1 MKAITLLLLLGLIL
15 PVSAKSPVWQV
26 SKGNNFLYIGGTVHV
41 LGNNDYPLPPAFE
54 EAYNN
59 SKKLIFEIDIN
70 KMESPEIQMLVAS
83 KMKYSDGSTL
93 KDHLKPETYATLKEY
108 LKPLGIPVITFED
121 FKPSLVSLML
131 TMMELQ
137 KLGIAGIGVDKYYNS
152 KATQDYKSLGKL
164 ETIEEQINFLTKMG
178 DGDPDE
184 YILYTLNEIE
194 ELSETFTSLKDAW
207 RNGDTDKLAEIA
219 ITPLN
224 QFPDIYEMLIVKRNN
239 AWVPQIEAM
248 LKTKEVEMI
257 LVGALH
263 LAGKDSVLKQLES
276 RGYTVEQ
283 FQVYTELPRVS
294 NKYTPPSF

>member
-283 FQVYTELPRVS
+283 F
-294 NKYTPPSF
+294 

>member
-1 MKAITLLLLLGLIL
+1 MKAITLLIVLGMIL
-15 PVSAKSPVWQV
+15 PVSAKSPVWQI

-59 SKKLIFEIDIN
+59 SKKLIFEVDIN
-70 KMESPEIQMLVAS
+70 KMESPKIQILIAT

-93 KDHLKPETYATLKEY
+93 KDHLKPETYLALKEY
-108 LKPLGIPVITFED
+108 LKPLGIPIITFED
-121 FKPSLVSLML
+121 FKPGLVSMML
-131 TMMELQ
+131 TIMELQ
-137 KLGIAGIGVDKYYNS
+137 RLGIAGVGVDKYYNS
-152 KATQDYKSLGKL
+152 KAAQDQKSLGKL
-164 ETIEEQINFLTKMG
+164 ETIEEQINFLAKMG

-184 YILYTLNEIE
+184 FIIYTLNEIE
-194 ELSETFTSLKDAW
+194 QLSEMFQALKEAW
-207 RNGDTDKLAEIA
+207 RNGDTERLAEIA

-224 QFPDIYEMLIVKRNN
+224 KFPDVYEMLIVKRNK

-248 LKTKEVEMI
+248 LKTKEVEMV

-283 FQVYTELPRVS
+283 F
-294 NKYTPPSF
+294 